1 MRIAVF
7 GAGAIG
13 CWVGGR
19 LAAGGADVTLIGRAR
34 VMDEVRDGLRCT
46 DLERGDTRAMVRA
59 ATEPSA
65 LAGASC
71 VLVTVKSAATAEA
84 GREIA
89 AIGGDAVIVSLQ
101 NGVRNAEVLRAAL
114 PGRRVL
120 AAMVPFNVVRR
131 ARGEYHRGSEGSL
144 MIDDDPL
151 ARPLAEACTAAG
163 LALVLRSDMPAVLW
177 AKLIM
182 NLNNAINALSG
193 RPLADELAQ
202 RDYRR
207 CLAAAQREAVSL
219 LAAARQPIAK
229 LTPVPPRWMP
239 RVLGLPDWLFR
250 RAARRVL
257 AIDPHARSSM
267 WDDFEAGRT
276 TEVDYIQGEVIALAE
291 RLGRTAPVNR
301 ALVRLVRQAEAGGKR
316 DYSGRELLAAIT

>member
-34 VMDEVRDGLRCT
+34 VMDEARDGLRCT
-46 DLERGDTRAMVRA
+46 DLDGGDTRATVHA

-89 AIGGDAVIVSLQ
+89 AVGGDAVVVSLQ

-120 AAMVPFNVVRR
+120 AGMVPFNVVWR

-144 MIDDDPL
+144 MIDDDPA
-151 ARPLAEACTAAG
+151 ARPLADACTAAG
-163 LALVLRSDMPAVLW
+163 LALALRADMPAVLW

-207 CLAAAQREAVSL
+207 CLAGAQREAVAL

-267 WDDFEAGRT
+267 WDDLEAGRT